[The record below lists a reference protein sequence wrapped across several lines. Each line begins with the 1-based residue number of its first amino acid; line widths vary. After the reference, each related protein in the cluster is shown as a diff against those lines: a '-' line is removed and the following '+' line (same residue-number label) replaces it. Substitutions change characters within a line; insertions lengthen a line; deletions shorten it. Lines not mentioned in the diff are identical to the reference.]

1 MLKQNCEEVEL
12 NGDVI
17 MRGGAKGRASK
28 QVEAIDKDKRAGE
41 VFPAFGDWILHPVQ
55 AHVQFVDDVA
65 VTVTDLSGPR
75 QQEVVGW
82 FPHGLKWRSDKWR
95 LCHLIEF
102 TNMNCT
108 LLY

>member
-1 MLKQNCEEVEL
+1 MKLNCEEVEL

-17 MRGGAKGRASK
+17 LKGGAKGGASK

-65 VTVTDLSGPR
+65 VTVTDLSCPR

-95 LCHLIEF
+95 LCHISS
-102 TNMNCT
+102 NSQI
-108 LLY
+108 